1 MFYFFVVISVESCE
15 QNSKELEFSIVANW
29 NLEERCNLSKM
40 KDYSKDKPINFRIFY
55 LSILPTKSNK
65 QFQNNE
71 SEFSRF
77 FSQENK
83 FYTSI
88 LARLFVIVLFFHQ
101 KQSDWLRKL

>member
-40 KDYSKDKPINFRIFY
+40 KDYSKDRPINFRIFY

-77 FSQENK
+77 FFPRKQVLHFNSG
-83 FYTSI
+83 S
-88 LARLFVIVLFFHQ
+88 VICYCTIF
-101 KQSDWLRKL
+101 SSETI